1 MREELE
7 MWKARFHKEAARSDE
22 LAADNAQLQSEL
34 AALRA
39 SKDAARSDELTARNT
54 QLQAELM
61 AARLEVI
68 SFVASSP
75 RHWNT
80 SDFLQA
86 MLYVGPDSFLCRSA
100 QLG

>member
-61 AARLEVI
+61 AARLEVLT
-68 SFVASSP
+68 SFVASSFKC
-75 RHWNT
+75 WNP
-80 SDFLQA
+80 SDFLPA
-86 MLYVGPDSFLCRSA
+86 ILGLIPSYVA